1 LDAVKHAI
9 TIKTHQEHL
18 GVKLQYRRTS
28 PTIFLGELRLPISS

>member
-9 TIKTHQEHL
+9 TVETHQEHL

-28 PTIFLGELRLPISS
+28 PMIFLGELCLPLSS